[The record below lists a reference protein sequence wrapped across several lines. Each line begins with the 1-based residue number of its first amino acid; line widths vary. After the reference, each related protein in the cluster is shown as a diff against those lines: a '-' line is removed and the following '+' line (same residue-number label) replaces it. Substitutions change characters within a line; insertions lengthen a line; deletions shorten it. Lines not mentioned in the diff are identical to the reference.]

1 MFISIKKVIQKTN
14 FNLRIFSKYIGGV
27 CGLIVYSF
35 PAYLSEK
42 KNKATINKNFLTQV
56 YFTGNLALRLISI
69 VALILGAVTVIQA
82 FTQLSKI
89 GGQEFIGELLKI
101 VVIRELGPLITA
113 FIVISR
119 SSTAIAGEI
128 GNMVVTNQV
137 DALEMMGIDPLT
149 FIIFPRIMGVSLA
162 LIVLTIFFD
171 GIALFGGFLVSFLTI
186 GLSFD
191 IFFNYIMSTINFADI
206 FSSLLKSLLFGLFIS
221 SIPIYNGFQV
231 KSSTTIPV
239 ATTKTVMECIIFTII
254 FDIIITIFI
263 YV

>member
-1 MFISIKKVIQKTN
+1 MKLKKIIEKTN
-14 FNLRIFSKYIGGV
+14 TDLKLFSKYIGGI
-27 CGLIVYSF
+27 CGLIVYSM
-35 PAYLSEK
+35 PAYFGEK
-42 KNKATINKNFLTQV
+42 RNKSIINKNFFNQV

-69 VALILGAVTVIQA
+69 VALALGAVTVIQV

-89 GGQEFIGELLKI
+89 GGQEFIGEILKI
-101 VVIRELGPLITA
+101 VIIRELGPLITA

-119 SSTAIAGEI
+119 SSTAIASEI
-128 GNMVVTNQV
+128 GNMVVSNQV

-149 FIIFPRIMGVSLA
+149 FIIFPRIMGVTFA
-162 LIVLTIFFD
+162 LIILTICFD
-171 GIALFGGFLVSFLTI
+171 AIAIIGGFLVSFITI

-191 IFFNYIMSTINFADI
+191 IFFNYIMSTITFADI
-206 FSSLLKSLLFGLFIS
+206 FSSLLKSMLFGLFIS
-221 SIPIYNGFQV
+221 AIPIYNGFQV

-254 FDIIITIFI
+254 FDIIITILI

>member
-1 MFISIKKVIQKTN
+1 MNLKKTIQNTNDKIK
-14 FNLRIFSKYIGGV
+14 LFSKFIGGV
-27 CGLIVYSF
+27 CGLIVYSL
-35 PAYLSEK
+35 PAYFSEK
-42 KNKATINKNFLTQV
+42 RNRGTINKNFLAQV

-69 VALILGAVTVIQA
+69 VALALGAVTVIQV

-89 GGQEFIGELLKI
+89 GGQEFIGEVLKI
-101 VVIRELGPLITA
+101 VIIRELGPLFTA

-119 SSTAIAGEI
+119 SSTAIASEI

-149 FIIFPRIMGVSLA
+149 FIIFPRIIGVTLA
-162 LIVLTIFFD
+162 LVVLTICFNA
-171 GIALFGGFLVSFLTI
+171 IALIGGFLVSLLTI

-191 IFFNYIMSTINFADI
+191 IFFNYIMNTITFADI

-231 KSSTTIPV
+231 KSSTTIP
-239 ATTKTVMECIIFTII
+239 AITTKTVMECIIFTII